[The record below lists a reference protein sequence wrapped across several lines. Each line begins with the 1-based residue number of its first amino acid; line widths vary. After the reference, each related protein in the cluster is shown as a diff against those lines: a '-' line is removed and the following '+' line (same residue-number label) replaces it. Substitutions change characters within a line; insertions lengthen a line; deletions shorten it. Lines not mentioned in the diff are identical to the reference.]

1 MFSTDST
8 DNSPVE
14 RRDRDLQATSPT
26 AQSPAFDPRHSVLS
40 PESSVLK
47 LDWRVWLPVVVLI
60 VVAIVQVVLAK
71 TAALGPWKGGGFG
84 MFATTDG
91 SQFRRVRIFVE
102 APDRSEELEI
112 APSQEFAAAR
122 AQLFP
127 SDSMMTSLARAVV
140 AREQRYGR
148 PVHSVRLEVWR
159 TEFSPGSLA
168 ATDRPLRTLTLY
180 ADHPD
185 AAKGDNQARQ

>member
-1 MFSTDST
+1 MLSTDST
-8 DNSPVE
+8 DNSLVE
-14 RRDRDLQATSPT
+14 RRDRELQAPSPP
-26 AQSPAFDPRHSVLS
+26 AQSPAFDPRRSVLS
-40 PESSVLK
+40 R
-47 LDWRVWLPVVVLI
+47 DWRVWLPVVVLI

-112 APSQEFAAAR
+112 APSQDFAAAR

-127 SDSMMTSLARAVV
+127 SDSIMTSLARAVV

-168 ATDRPLRTLTLY
+168 ATDRPLRTFTLY

-185 AAKGDNQARQ
+185 AAKGDNPAHQ